1 MTSSLSFPGC
11 YHPGFVMALSHGFR
25 LSRSGRLVASGSSEL
40 GAARSVHSVLSLR
53 HILVFVQCE
62 LESPL
67 VPSLTAACLGL
78 LPSGLAIASLPL
90 VSRPWTCLCW
100 SHLMSLSSVSD
111 RFVVLPRQLVGS
123 GVCSPASTICPPS
136 SVVKQSSFGLSA
148 SVLHRVF
155 AMRSPFRVESVS
167 VLDRNEDSSSTFLVF
182 GWSLRDEVT
191 LSG

>member
-1 MTSSLSFPGC
+1 MTSSLSFPG
-11 YHPGFVMALSHGFR
+11 YHPGFVMAPSHGFR

-53 HILVFVQCE
+53 HILVFVRCE

-67 VPSLTAACLGL
+67 VRWLTAACLGL

-123 GVCSPASTICPPS
+123 GVFPCFDHLPSFKRCEAEFLRALCFGFAS
-136 SVVKQSSFGLSA
+136 
-148 SVLHRVF
+148 
-155 AMRSPFRVESVS
+155 
-167 VLDRNEDSSSTFLVF
+167 
-182 GWSLRDEVT
+182 SLRDEVT
-191 LSG
+191 LPG